1 LLDATSIKCTPCR
14 RVGGAKA
21 MEKLLTEIERFRE
34 EGTLRPTE
42 TVVTKPGGEK
52 ASLITI

>member
-1 LLDATSIKCTPCR
+1 
-14 RVGGAKA
+14 VGGAKA